1 VELPYVAQLRN
12 RYPTCRDQSNRHGLL
27 RVTEQ
32 SAIPRAGD
40 YAPPH
45 SATAGALLRA
55 AREAA
60 GLSIDAV
67 AQQLK
72 LAPRQ
77 VTALEEDDYTHLPG
91 RTFVRGFVRNYAR
104 FVRLDAATVLG
115 ALPAGAAAP
124 ALAVPTL
131 QQTAPTMGELPV
143 TDHARPLY
151 SRWVIP
157 LTLAVIVAVAALY
170 EWFRPAGETGPAAG
184 RGPAAT
190 SAERPG
196 TPTPLPPNAGTLAP
210 DPPPL
215 PANSGTPLPNPLAGA
230 APATPSAAQVDA
242 TPTNAPAV
250 AATAASAPR
259 ATDVELVLAFRDFS
273 WTEVKDRDGRVLVS
287 RMNPGGTT
295 QSVAGTPPLE
305 LVIGN
310 ATDVSVTYQG
320 KPVDLAPHTRQN
332 VARFTLP

>member
-1 VELPYVAQLRN
+1 M
-12 RYPTCRDQSNRHGLL
+12 TDQFAN
-27 RVTEQ
+27 
-32 SAIPRAGD
+32 PRAAD
-40 YAPPH
+40 SVPPH

-104 FVRLDAATVLG
+104 FVRLDADTVLG

-124 ALAVPTL
+124 ALAAPTL
-131 QQTAPTMGELPV
+131 HQTAPTMGELPV
-143 TDHARPLY
+143 TDHARPLF

-157 LTLAVIVAVAALY
+157 LTLAAIVAVAALY
-170 EWFRPAGETGPAAG
+170 EWFRPAGETRPAAG
-184 RGPAAT
+184 KVPAAT
-190 SAERPG
+190 SAEPPG
-196 TPTPLPPNAGTLAP
+196 TPTPLPPNVGTPMP
-210 DPPPL
+210 DPLPL
-215 PANSGTPLPNPLAGA
+215 TPNTGTPLPNPLAA
-230 APATPSAAQVDA
+230 APATITPAAHADA
-242 TPTNAPAV
+242 TPTEASAPAV
-250 AATAASAPR
+250 ATAPGAPG
-259 ATDVELVLAFRDFS
+259 ADDVELVLAFRDFS

-310 ATDVSVTYQG
+310 AADVRMTYKG
-320 KPVDLAPHTRQN
+320 KPVDLAPYSRQN